1 MAGGSIHFPQQ
12 VSGFRLCNNS
22 EFYMNGE
29 TGEIYLNAI
38 QDMDV
43 FPNEISIE
51 GLFLV
56 PSWMLRLVNMQWL
69 LEHHGEK
76 LFPATQTVRLF
87 VNYSRM
93 QPDTARFADIV
104 VVKSCKDGSYHETTY
119 SAYALNWY
127 KSLYIYR
134 DILVEELPAP
144 YRLHLALKKGD
155 EEEAANITRSWLYY
169 MSSGK
174 VRHSKGGRG
183 SSKDQVELSLT

>member
-1 MAGGSIHFPQQ
+1 M
-12 VSGFRLCNNS
+12 
-22 EFYMNGE
+22 
-29 TGEIYLNAI
+29 YLDLI
-38 QDMDV
+38 QDMDLL
-43 FPNEISIE
+43 PDEISME
-51 GLFLV
+51 GQFLV
-56 PSWMLRLVNMQWL
+56 PSWILRLVNMQWL

-93 QPDTARFADIV
+93 QPEIARYADV
-104 VVKSCKDGSYHETTY
+104 VLVKSNVDGANHNTTY
-119 SAYALNWY
+119 SAYALNWM
-127 KSLYIYR
+127 KPLYIYR

-144 YRLHLALKKGD
+144 VRLHNALDTGN
-155 EEEAANITRSWLYY
+155 EEEAVNITRSWLYY